1 MLNNFSVKAPNKGY
15 TIKTLKLKLYFILLE
30 YFNEMIIIGD
40 ELRGIQKLKKFLS
53 NLRLKITTPSA
64 TFLFSRFPSSTVGI
78 SIITRAH
85 SSVHTTYKSHDFLIN
100 CDLCVLCVR

>member
-40 ELRGIQKLKKFLS
+40 ELHGIQKLKKFLS
-53 NLRLKITTPSA
+53 DLRLKITTPSA

-78 SIITRAH
+78 RIITRAH
-85 SSVHTTYKSHDFLIN
+85 TLVYTLHTSHMIFL
-100 CDLCVLCVR
+100 